1 MPTFLGIPGSAT
13 IRIWLQTL
21 ADTHGFQ
28 KCNAGLAGPPPGL
41 SVALACII
49 AIAIV
54 TSGIWMTAV

>member
-1 MPTFLGIPGSAT
+1 MGTRAGSGRAPGESFGTTAFCGLGVAE
-13 IRIWLQTL
+13 
-21 ADTHGFQ
+21 
-28 KCNAGLAGPPPGL
+28 GLAGPPPGL